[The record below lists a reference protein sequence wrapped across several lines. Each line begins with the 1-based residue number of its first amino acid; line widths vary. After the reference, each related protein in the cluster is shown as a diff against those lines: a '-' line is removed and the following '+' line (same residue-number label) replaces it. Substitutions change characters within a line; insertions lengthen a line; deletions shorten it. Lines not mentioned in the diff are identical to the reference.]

1 MNKLNSIL
9 KNVPLDLMWKL
20 RKYHTRNGHHQIKWK
35 AREPVE
41 GVKYGYGG
49 SLKWKDAKSAD
60 LYAYDRL
67 GQQKRWE
74 FYQQWQ
80 DTKADYEKIY
90 EEYQELDDKY
100 QAVLSLYRKMYTDAH
115 GQKALKN
122 RQKALKDRVVRMWRQ
137 WQPIS
142 WMLQKIIDFLIK
154 VRERR

>member
-1 MNKLNSIL
+1 MPKEKLNSIL

-20 RKYHTRNGHHQIKWK
+20 RKYHTRNGHHQLKWK
-35 AREPVE
+35 ARQPID
-41 GVKYGYGG
+41 GAKYGFGG
-49 SLKWKDAKSAD
+49 SLKWEDAKSAD

-74 FYQQWQ
+74 FYHQWQ

-100 QAVLSLYRKMYTDAH
+100 QAALSLYRKMYIATH
-115 GQKALKN
+115 G
-122 RQKALKDRVVRMWRQ
+122 QKALKDRVVRMWRQ

-142 WMLQKIIDFLIK
+142 WFLQKIIDFLIRVK
-154 VRERR
+154 ERR